1 MSDYLAAIEAEGAAA
16 DALTRICNR
25 RLFVSPDEEG
35 LPAGVLPF
43 RRAFKTALVTPSDMI
58 SALGKLK

>member
-16 DALTRICNR
+16 DALTQICTR
-25 RLFVSPDEEG
+25 RQFISPDEEG

-43 RRAFKTALVTPSDMI
+43 RRAFRSALVTPSDMI
-58 SALGKLK
+58 AALGKLP